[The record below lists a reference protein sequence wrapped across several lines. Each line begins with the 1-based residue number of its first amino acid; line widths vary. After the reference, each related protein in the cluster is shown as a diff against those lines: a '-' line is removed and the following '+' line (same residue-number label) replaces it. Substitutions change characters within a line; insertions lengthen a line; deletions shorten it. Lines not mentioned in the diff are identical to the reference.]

1 MRQTLETGLKKMVID
16 ASEQQIDLMLRYL
29 DLLAKWNN
37 THNLTAITDPND
49 MVVLHLLDSLSV
61 MPYITGPSLLD
72 AGSGGGLPGLVLAIM
87 LPEVD
92 VVSVDARSKKIQFQ
106 TLVAA
111 QLQLKNF
118 QAVHA
123 RVEDID
129 AELPFDQII
138 SRAFSSL
145 LNFTDWTVNLIT
157 PDGQWLA
164 MKGRLPHEE
173 LAELKKERGREPVA
187 IEQVKVSDFNG
198 ERHVIIIDAIS

>member
-1 MRQTLETGLKKMVID
+1 MRDILEAGLKDLAID
-16 ASEQQIDLMLRYL
+16 ATEQQIELMLKYL
-29 DLLAKWNN
+29 DLLGKWNQ
-37 THNLTAITDPND
+37 THNLTSITNPKD
-49 MVVLHLLDSLSV
+49 MVTLHILDSLSV
-61 MPYITGPSLLD
+61 LSYITGPSLLD

-92 VVSVDARSKKIQFQ
+92 IVSVDARSKKIQFQ

-111 QLQLKNF
+111 ELQLENF

-145 LNFTDWTVNLIT
+145 LNFTDWTVNLIA

-164 MKGRLPHEE
+164 MKGRLPNEE
-173 LAELKKERGREPVA
+173 LAELEEERGRKPVA
-187 IEQVKVSDFNG
+187 MEKLTVPNFNG
-198 ERHVIIIDAIS
+198 ERHLIIFDAI